1 MIVTSWYRGKTEVYQ
16 SQTNLVHCPA
26 HLINEQGNVADEFE
40 IDAKDEDGVDYG
52 DSVCQLEEPLILA
65 LDPNLNMQSA
75 PAISIHPFPL
85 LLSPA
90 PFSPHPLHG
99 GTKLLNCCASL
110 WVRLKLPNFN
120 LFQTQLGEVYTQML
134 SVHFFF

>member
-52 DSVCQLEEPLILA
+52 A
-65 LDPNLNMQSA
+65 N
-75 PAISIHPFPL
+75 
-85 LLSPA
+85 
-90 PFSPHPLHG
+90 
-99 GTKLLNCCASL
+99 
-110 WVRLKLPNFN
+110 
-120 LFQTQLGEVYTQML
+120 
-134 SVHFFF
+134 